1 MNTLDKYFS
10 GRRRRIRQMMLD
22 EASSR
27 HRGNAAACLAH
38 AAYWR
43 VQQGIWHVHR
53 DQHYRLIREARAHN
67 LMARPLP

>member
-27 HRGNAAACLAH
+27 HRGNAAQCLHFAT
-38 AAYWR
+38 YWR
-43 VQQGIWHVHR
+43 QQPNLWMHR
-53 DQHYRLIREARAHN
+53 DQHSRLIREARAHN